1 MLAEL
6 LLGAESCRNPNQGAL
21 GFALQ
26 HPQSARRALLL
37 GLLQWRGVSGLE
49 RHIPGKTA
57 ALVPQVE
64 DTGMWGGS
72 LPTITPS
79 SSGLGLIPALSLPS
93 SGAAAGTSLSM
104 ASLVSL
110 EGLGSWLDLVL
121 EVFSNLNISMIPAYF
136 PFVSWTDNNNNLL
149 LSGKYRPYQNNCW
162 EVKISS
168 RKTGGEA
175 ESVSPVS
182 SEQNFGWHFLCIP
195 NFMARVEAGFE
206 RCGHHRAAALM
217 CTLCCPTSFQTAKSA
232 EGSHSGLCGGP

>member
-1 MLAEL
+1 MAEL

-26 HPQSARRALLL
+26 HPRSARRALLP

-49 RHIPGKTA
+49 RHISRENRSLGATS
-57 ALVPQVE
+57 
-64 DTGMWGGS
+64 GGYRNEGRS
-72 LPTITPS
+72 LATITSS

-93 SGAAAGTSLSM
+93 SGPPAGTSLSM
-104 ASLVSL
+104 ASLVGL
-110 EGLGSWLDLVL
+110 EGLGSWLGLVL

-136 PFVSWTDNNNNLL
+136 SFVSWTDNNNNLL
-149 LSGKYRPYQNNCW
+149 LSGKYRPYQNNCR

-168 RKTGGEA
+168 RKTGEA

-195 NFMARVEAGFE
+195 NFLVRVEAGFE